1 MPTMTIVMGPPG
13 SGKSTLFDERYFRDR
28 GVSFVSGDAIAR
40 DLKAQRW
47 QRDAAVVELVN
58 TMAQHHRQQILD
70 AFGPAGGR
78 VEDAVSQFREQAG
91 RHLGSQGWERDQLLI
106 HQANSRMSELFI
118 EHLASGKSV
127 AIESANLDLDSLRFM
142 TDRAREEHFHTQ
154 MHFVCVEDVRL
165 AYSRVLER
173 VLKSGHYVTPEVVEA
188 CYHRALRNLPASL
201 ELLDRV
207 VAWDNS
213 SASGPKLAFE
223 AVDHDLR
230 SVSTTP
236 FGWMQRS
243 FEKSRFA
250 LHPVGELEP
259 SLKPLHAV
267 CIDFNHPCTFSH
279 ERG

>member
-13 SGKSTLFDERYFRDR
+13 SGKSTLFDERYFRER
-28 GVSFVSGDAIAR
+28 HVSFVSGDTIAR

-58 TMAQHHRQQILD
+58 TMALQNRQQILD

-91 RHLGSQGWERDQLLI
+91 RYLGSQGWERDPLLI
-106 HQANSRMSELFI
+106 QQANSKMSERFI
-118 EHLASGKSV
+118 EHLASGASV

-142 TDRAREEHFHTQ
+142 TDRGREQGFRTE

-173 VLKSGHYVTPEVVEA
+173 VLKGGHHVAPEVVEA
-188 CYHRALRNLPASL
+188 CYNRAVRNLPAAI

-223 AVDHDLR
+223 AVEHELR

-236 FGWMQRS
+236 FGWMQQA

-250 LHPVGELEP
+250 QKLVAESEP
-259 SLKPLHAV
+259 SLKPLRAV

>member
-1 MPTMTIVMGPPG
+1 MGPPG

-28 GVSFVSGDAIAR
+28 GVSFVSGDTIAR

-47 QRDAAVVELVN
+47 QREAAVVELVN
-58 TMAQHHRQQILD
+58 TMAQQHRQQILD

-91 RHLGSQGWERDQLLI
+91 RYLGSQGWERDQRLI
-106 HQANSRMSELFI
+106 QQANSQMSELFI
-118 EHLASGKSV
+118 EHLTSGTSF

-142 TDRAREEHFHTQ
+142 TDRGREQGFQTE

-173 VLKSGHYVTPEVVEA
+173 VLKGGHHVVPEVVEA
-188 CYHRALRNLPASL
+188 CYHRAVRNLPAAI

-223 AVDHDLR
+223 AVEHDLR

-236 FGWMQRS
+236 FGWMQQA

-250 LHPVGELEP
+250 QNLVTDSEP

>member
-28 GVSFVSGDAIAR
+28 GISFISGDTIAR
-40 DLKAQRW
+40 DLKSQRW

-58 TMAQHHRQQILD
+58 TMARQHRQQILD

-78 VEDAVSQFREQAG
+78 VEEAVSQFREQAG
-91 RHLGSQGWERDQLLI
+91 RHLGGQGWERDQLLI
-106 HQANSRMSELFI
+106 HQANSKMSELFI

-142 TDRAREEHFHTQ
+142 TDRAREQSFQTE

-173 VLKSGHYVTPEVVEA
+173 VLKGGHHVTPEVVKA
-188 CYHRALRNLPASL
+188 CYNRALRNLPASL

-207 VAWDNS
+207 VGWDNS
-213 SASGPKLAFE
+213 SAFGPKLAFE
-223 AVDHDLR
+223 ATDHELR
-230 SVSTTP
+230 TVSTTP

-250 LHPVGELEP
+250 VASVGEPEP

-267 CIDFNHPCTFSH
+267 CIDFNHPCRFSH